1 MCIWVWTKAWVF
13 ADEPAVSQSQRAWLR
28 DAAVPAADLAA
39 IREAVVLHGRQQA
52 QGSDEQAI
60 ACALYDED
68 GALLAGAWGRTEFQR
83 LYISYLWVR
92 EDVRGQGL
100 GGELLR
106 QIEAQAL
113 ARGCVDALIE
123 TLLDEVAEIYEHLG
137 YACIAHVHDFVPGF
151 TRHTLLKCWAA
162 RD

>member
-1 MCIWVWTKAWVF
+1 MREWK
-13 ADEPAVSQSQRAWLR
+13 R
-28 DAAVPAADLAA
+28 DRDVPSTDLEA
-39 IREAVVLHGRQQA
+39 IREGVIVHGRQQT
-52 QGSDEQAI
+52 QGSDAEDI
-60 ACALYDED
+60 SCGLYED
-68 GALLAGAWGRTEFQR
+68 GVLVAGAWGRTEFQR
-83 LYISYLWVR
+83 LYINYLWVAA
-92 EDVRGQGL
+92 EHRGQGL

-113 ARGCVDALIE
+113 KRGCADALIE

-151 TRHTLLKCWAA
+151 TRHTLLKVWQP

>member
-1 MCIWVWTKAWVF
+1 MS
-13 ADEPAVSQSQRAWLR
+13 EPTRAWLR
-28 DAAVPAADLAA
+28 DAAVPAADLVA

-60 ACALYDED
+60 ACALYED
-68 GALLAGAWGRTEFQR
+68 GRLLAGAYGHTEFQR
-83 LYISYLWVR
+83 LYVSYLWVR
-92 EDVRGQGL
+92 EDSRGQGL

-113 ARGCVDALIE
+113 ARGCVDVLIE
-123 TLLDEVAEIYEHLG
+123 TLLDEVAELYEHMG